1 MFKAYSSVLLVCA
14 TAIIDNTPSFIFISA
29 DYMQI
34 VDNIPIHNQ
43 AAEADEAYTSITSK
57 NQQSK
62 GTVKHQE
69 PVKIK
74 IEESSINP
82 ALQASGAE
90 VVPEAVMPQEQLTLK
105 SQLPSDFHFPKN
117 KRKRGERKAGM
128 GNWSRQCP
136 GDSGN

>member
-1 MFKAYSSVLLVCA
+1 
-14 TAIIDNTPSFIFISA
+14 
-29 DYMQI
+29 MQI

-62 GTVKHQE
+62 GKLKYQE

-74 IEESSINP
+74 IEESNTNP
-82 ALQASGAE
+82 VLPASGAE
-90 VVPEAVMPQEQLTLK
+90 IVSEAAMSQEQLTLK

-136 GDSGN
+136 GDPGNK

>member
-1 MFKAYSSVLLVCA
+1 M
-14 TAIIDNTPSFIFISA
+14 T

-43 AAEADEAYTSITSK
+43 ANEGDEAYTSITSK

-62 GTVKHQE
+62 GTLKHQE

-74 IEESSINP
+74 VEESFTNP
-82 ALQASGAE
+82 VLPASGAKIMS
-90 VVPEAVMPQEQLTLK
+90 EAAISQEQLTLK
-105 SQLPSDFHFPKN
+105 TQLPSDFHFPKN
-117 KRKRGERKAGM
+117 KRKRGERKAGI

-136 GDSGN
+136 GDTGN